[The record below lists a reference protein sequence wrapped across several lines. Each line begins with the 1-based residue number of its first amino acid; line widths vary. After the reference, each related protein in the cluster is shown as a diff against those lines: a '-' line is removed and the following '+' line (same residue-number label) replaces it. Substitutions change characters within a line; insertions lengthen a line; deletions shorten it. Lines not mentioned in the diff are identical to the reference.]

1 MSSEEQKD
9 QMKSLT
15 VAKLRA
21 RLKAKGLDT
30 KGKKAQLV
38 ARLTA
43 SLEAEEAVPV
53 ALAGAEE
60 STCLLSNK
68 KRQRGS
74 ADEGGDGELHSTTA
88 AATASQA
95 KVAPEADAGRGEG
108 EEEAPAKKARTDA
121 AADEEAPPAEID
133 PPLQPERRE
142 SVTEGDNMVELDYS
156 DGEGDEGG
164 RRKEEEKEKEK
175 EKEEKET
182 RTPRK
187 QGKEDED
194 AGGSSTRIDTNTTD
208 AAGGGGGGSRWI
220 HIQGLVRSHC
230 NVFSFSSFLSFLFF
244 SFLLSVRTCQRV

>member
-1 MSSEEQKD
+1 MSEE
-9 QMKSLT
+9 MKSLT

-53 ALAGAEE
+53 AGDEE

-74 ADEGGDGELHSTTA
+74 AGEGGDGELDSTTA

-121 AADEEAPPAEID
+121 AADEEAPPAEMD

-156 DGEGDEGG
+156 DGEGDDGG
-164 RRKEEEKEKEK
+164 RRKEEEEKEKEK
-175 EKEEKET
+175 EKEK
-182 RTPRK
+182 RNPRK

-194 AGGSSTRIDTNTTD
+194 AGGSSTRIDTTTPD
-208 AAGGGGGGSRWI
+208 GAGGAGGGSRWI
-220 HIQGLVRSHC
+220 HIQGLVR
-230 NVFSFSSFLSFLFF
+230 LSL
-244 SFLLSVRTCQRV
+244 Q